1 MDRTLRDILEWVVL
15 GLLVVV
21 GLLLVL
27 WVGGWVF
34 TFLGR
39 VLLALSGLIWV
50 LLKYLIPV
58 LIVAGI
64 GYGVFYLLQGRSAQ
78 APGPR

>member
-1 MDRTLRDILEWVVL
+1 MERSLRDILEWVVL

-21 GLLLVL
+21 GVLLAL

-39 VLLALSGLIWV
+39 VLPALSGLIWE
-50 LLKYLIPV
+50 LLKLAIPLLI
-58 LIVAGI
+58 LAAI
-64 GYGVFYLLQGRSAQ
+64 GYGVVYLLQKRTA
-78 APGPR
+78 

>member
-1 MDRTLRDILEWVVL
+1 MERSWRYILEWVVV

-21 GLLLVL
+21 GVLLAL

-39 VLLALSGLIWV
+39 VLLALSGLIWE
-50 LLKYLIPV
+50 LLKLAIPLLI
-58 LIVAGI
+58 LAAI
-64 GYGVFYLLQGRSAQ
+64 GYGVVYLLQKRTA
-78 APGPR
+78 

>member
-1 MDRTLRDILEWVVL
+1 MERTLRDILEWVVL

-21 GLLLVL
+21 GVLLAL

-39 VLLALSGLIWV
+39 VLLALSGLIWT
-50 LLKYLIPV
+50 LLTYAIPV
-58 LIVAGI
+58 LIVAAI
-64 GYGVFYLLQGRSAQ
+64 GYGVVYFLQKRSSRAS
-78 APGPR
+78 

>member
-1 MDRTLRDILEWVVL
+1 MLKSMERSLRDILEWVVL

-21 GLLLVL
+21 GVLLAL

-39 VLLALSGLIWV
+39 VLLALSGLIWE
-50 LLKYLIPV
+50 LLKFAIPLLI
-58 LIVAGI
+58 LAAI
-64 GYGVFYLLQGRSAQ
+64 GYGVVYLWQKRTA
-78 APGPR
+78 

>member
-1 MDRTLRDILEWVVL
+1 MERSLRDILEWVVL

-21 GLLLVL
+21 GVLLAL

-39 VLLALSGLIWV
+39 VLLALSGLIWE
-50 LLKYLIPV
+50 LLKFAIPLLI
-58 LIVAGI
+58 LAAI
-64 GYGVFYLLQGRSAQ
+64 GYGVVYLWQKRTA
-78 APGPR
+78 

>member
-1 MDRTLRDILEWVVL
+1 MERTLRDILEWVVL

-21 GLLLVL
+21 GVLLAL

-39 VLLALSGLIWV
+39 VLLALSGLIWE
-50 LLKYLIPV
+50 LLKFAIPLLI
-58 LIVAGI
+58 LAAI
-64 GYGVFYLLQGRSAQ
+64 GYGVVYLLQKRSA
-78 APGPR
+78 

>member
-1 MDRTLRDILEWVVL
+1 MRDILEWVVL

-21 GLLLVL
+21 GVLLAL

-39 VLLALSGLIWV
+39 VLLALSGLIWE
-50 LLKYLIPV
+50 LLKLAIPLLI
-58 LIVAGI
+58 LAAI
-64 GYGVFYLLQGRSAQ
+64 GYGVVYLLQKRTA
-78 APGPR
+78 

>member
-1 MDRTLRDILEWVVL
+1 LRDILEWVVL

-21 GLLLVL
+21 GVLLAL

-39 VLLALSGLIWV
+39 VLLALSGLIWE
-50 LLKYLIPV
+50 LLKLAIPLLI
-58 LIVAGI
+58 LAAI
-64 GYGVFYLLQGRSAQ
+64 GYGVVYLLQKRTA
-78 APGPR
+78 

>member
-1 MDRTLRDILEWVVL
+1 MERTLRDILEWVVL

-21 GLLLVL
+21 VVLLAL

-39 VLLALSGLIWV
+39 VLLALSGLIWE
-50 LLKYLIPV
+50 LLKFAIPLLI
-58 LIVAGI
+58 LAAI
-64 GYGVFYLLQGRSAQ
+64 GYGVVYLLQKRSA
-78 APGPR
+78 

>member
-1 MDRTLRDILEWVVL
+1 MERSLRNILEWVVL

-21 GLLLVL
+21 GVLLAL

-39 VLLALSGLIWV
+39 VLLALSGLIWE
-50 LLKYLIPV
+50 LLRFAIPLLI
-58 LIVAGI
+58 LAAI
-64 GYGVFYLLQGRSAQ
+64 GYGVVYLLQKRTA
-78 APGPR
+78 

>member
-1 MDRTLRDILEWVVL
+1 MERSLRDILEWVVL

-39 VLLALSGLIWV
+39 VLLALSGLIWEV
-50 LLKYLIPV
+50 LRFAIPLLILAALV
-58 LIVAGI
+58 
-64 GYGVFYLLQGRSAQ
+64 YGVVYLLQRRTA
-78 APGPR
+78 

>member
-1 MDRTLRDILEWVVL
+1 M

-21 GLLLVL
+21 GVLLAL

-39 VLLALSGLIWV
+39 VLLALSGLIWT
-50 LLKYLIPV
+50 LLTYAIPV
-58 LIVAGI
+58 LIVVAI
-64 GYGVFYLLQGRSAQ
+64 GYGVVYFFQKRSSSAS
-78 APGPR
+78 

>member
-1 MDRTLRDILEWVVL
+1 MERSLRDILEWVVL

-21 GLLLVL
+21 GVLLAL

-39 VLLALSGLIWV
+39 VLLALSGLIWE
-50 LLKYLIPV
+50 LLRFAIPLLI
-58 LIVAGI
+58 LAAI
-64 GYGVFYLLQGRSAQ
+64 GYGVVYLLQKRTA
-78 APGPR
+78 

>member
-1 MDRTLRDILEWVVL
+1 MERSLRDLLEWIVL

-21 GLLLVL
+21 GVLLAL

-39 VLLALSGLIWV
+39 VLLALSGLIWT
-50 LLKYLIPV
+50 LLTYVIPV
-58 LIVAGI
+58 LIIAAI
-64 GYGVFYLLQGRSAQ
+64 GYGVVYFLQKRRTS
-78 APGPR
+78 P

>member
-1 MDRTLRDILEWVVL
+1 MERSLRDLLEWIVL

-21 GLLLVL
+21 GVLLAL

-39 VLLALSGLIWV
+39 ILLALSGLIWT
-50 LLKYLIPV
+50 LLTYILPV
-58 LIVAGI
+58 LVIAAI
-64 GYGVFYLLQGRSAQ
+64 GYGVVYFWQRRRTS
-78 APGPR
+78 P

>member
-1 MDRTLRDILEWVVL
+1 MERTLRDILEWVVL

-39 VLLALSGLIWV
+39 VLLALSGLIWT
-50 LLKYLIPV
+50 LLTYLIPV
-58 LIVAGI
+58 LIIAAI
-64 GYGVFYLLQGRSAQ
+64 GYGVVYFLQRRQAQ
-78 APGPR
+78 QG